1 MRPDENVVM
10 GRNDVC
16 VLVFAPGENFGLAG
30 ESNGVVPSAMNV
42 TEEFVAD
49 VFHTSFAHIPAI
61 SSQRAQHDSS
71 QEEEENK
78 AREAHKAA
86 SKKPKSRFKKTEK
99 PLQNKT
105 ENERQTC

>member
-1 MRPDENVVM
+1 ML
-10 GRNDVC
+10 GRNNCC

-86 SKKPKSRFKKTEK
+86 SKKPKSRFKTK
-99 PLQNKT
+99 PRMNDKPAKFQPA
-105 ENERQTC
+105 RFFRVVAA